1 MRQGGAGYAEK
12 GGGRNKRN
20 KVQTPAFLLKCEVE
34 SASAKDDVKAGLE
47 AFQRAVTVR
56 SSTYMP
62 SNPRHPKRM
71 VQAHHGGPVTYGSG
85 PLPNQLRR
93 SGGELRLLD
102 TTGAGTPQTRQSG
115 GRYAWHVACV
125 D

>member
-62 SNPRHPKRM
+62 SNPRHQSVWCRPTM
-71 VQAHHGGPVTYGSG
+71 AGPSRTEVD
-85 PLPNQLRR
+85 R
-93 SGGELRLLD
+93 SQ
-102 TTGAGTPQTRQSG
+102 TSCVGAAAS
-115 GRYAWHVACV
+115 
-125 D
+125 